1 MNRSQQSGEESY
13 AGTVS
18 NGALAVMRARL
29 VDTNINEK
37 TLLATD
43 YLNHFNEFVMLLELI
58 GDMPDMLDEAREW
71 HPKTYQDH
79 FSESAFS
86 DRDLAI
92 EAYSISPPEF
102 RGRFDETITRIHAEI
117 DSAFA
122 MVVATVEA
130 NDVEANDNDR
140 LSILVLDSAQT
151 IRNLI
156 DVASPIIN
164 GFDDTS
170 SQSDVDRLLQN

>member
-1 MNRSQQSGEESY
+1 M
-13 AGTVS
+13 A
-18 NGALAVMRARL
+18 NGALAAIRARL

-71 HPKTYQDH
+71 HPLTYQDH

-92 EAYSISPPEF
+92 EAYNISPPEY
-102 RGRFDETITRIHAEI
+102 RGRFDDTIARINAEI

-122 MVVATVEA
+122 RVVATVEA
-130 NDVEANDNDR
+130 NDSDR
-140 LSILVLDSAQT
+140 LSVLVLNSAQT

-156 DVASPIIN
+156 DVASAIIN

-170 SQSDVDRLLQN
+170 SQSDVDRLLEN